1 MALLL
6 YKWDAEKKSE
16 EIVTMAEDE
25 ANKIIKK
32 LKGIKLIK

>member
-1 MALLL
+1 VKHLISCI
-6 YKWDAEKKSE
+6 KKSE

-32 LKGIKLIK
+32 LKGIKVIK